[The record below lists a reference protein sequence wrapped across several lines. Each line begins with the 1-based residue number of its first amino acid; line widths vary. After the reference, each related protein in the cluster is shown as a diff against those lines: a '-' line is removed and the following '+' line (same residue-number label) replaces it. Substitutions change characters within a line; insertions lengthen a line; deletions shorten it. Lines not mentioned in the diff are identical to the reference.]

1 MGVLMSFTVDFK
13 DFEKTFFK
21 LVEKAIPGAAEKGL
35 FKGMNELLR
44 DAKYQAP
51 QCPKDVGD
59 LWGST
64 AGTVKPKVTPGE
76 ISVEGG
82 FNSEYA
88 TRQHEAEPGQYNYT
102 KNKGAPRAGPKF
114 LSSKMN
120 KNKKKYMEI
129 VANSIRN
136 AKA

>member
-1 MGVLMSFTVDFK
+1 MDFTDF
-13 DFEKTFFK
+13 DRTFVE
-21 LVEKAIPGAAEKGL
+21 LVKQSIPKNAEKGL

-44 DAKYQAP
+44 LAKYEAP

-64 AGTVKPKVTPGE
+64 AGTVTAKVTTGE

-88 TRQHEAEPGQYNYT
+88 TRQHEVEPGEFNYT
-102 KNKGAPRAGPKF
+102 TNKGASRPGPKF
-114 LSSKMN
+114 LESKMAKHKDTIIEIAALAI
-120 KNKKKYMEI
+120 KNMVK
-129 VANSIRN
+129 
-136 AKA
+136 

>member
-1 MGVLMSFTVDFK
+1 MDFTQFD
-13 DFEKTFFK
+13 KTFFK
-21 LVEKAIPGAAEKGL
+21 LVEQSIPEEAEKGL
-35 FKGMNELLR
+35 FKGMNQMLE
-44 DAKYQAP
+44 DAKYESP

-64 AGTVKPKVTPGE
+64 AGTVKPKVTPGK

-82 FNSEYA
+82 FNSVYA
-88 TRQHEAEPGQYNYT
+88 KRQHEAEPGEFNYT

-120 KNKKKYMEI
+120 KNKEKYI
-129 VANSIRN
+129 AIAANSIRN
-136 AKA
+136 AKP